1 MKMQTQHRNH
11 PIGPAD
17 GMELGATKLRR
28 FLALLATVATLFSV
42 MGLTSCV
49 GYTSAAGT
57 QTPST
62 GLLTPSATTVNFGNV
77 ATGGTSIQTVS
88 VTNTGTATVNIGR
101 ATISGAGF
109 SVISGNPTGSIAVGQ
124 SSAVQIQFAPQSAGA
139 VTGSLVVTSNA
150 SNSPLTLSIT
160 GTGTQG
166 VLSMSPESVSF
177 GNVSVGQSVS
187 QTVKL
192 ANTGTASVSISGA
205 SVSGTGYI
213 VSGLSAGQVIGVG
226 QNTSFTTTFNP
237 SASGALTGIV
247 SITSNLSGTPATIGL
262 TGMGTQ
268 ASITANPSSASF
280 NVAMGNKNS
289 QSITLTNSGNATLT
303 FSQVTVTGTG
313 FSVTGLSTTTTIAA
327 GGNASFSVAF
337 APTSQTTV
345 QGSIA
350 LATNGSPSQLTIP
363 LSGTG
368 ATTTTQLGSSP
379 TSLAFGTVNLN
390 TTNSLKSVLTNTGNT
405 NVTISNVTVAG
416 TGLSASGVPIGLVL
430 QPNQTAS
437 LTVTYAPTVNGSL
450 AGASVTI
457 SSNAS
462 PVTIGVTG
470 TGAQH
475 SVALSWLPSTSTGI
489 TGYYVYRSTTS
500 GTGFGRL
507 NSGQPLSASA
517 TQFGDGSVQAGQTY
531 YYVVTAVNSSNVESA
546 DSNQTVATI
555 P

>member
-1 MKMQTQHRNH
+1 MKIQTQHRNH

-28 FLALLATVATLFSV
+28 FLALLATLATLSSV

-62 GLLTPSATTVNFGNV
+62 GLLTPSVTTVNFGTV
-77 ATGGTSIQTVS
+77 ATGGTSIQSVS